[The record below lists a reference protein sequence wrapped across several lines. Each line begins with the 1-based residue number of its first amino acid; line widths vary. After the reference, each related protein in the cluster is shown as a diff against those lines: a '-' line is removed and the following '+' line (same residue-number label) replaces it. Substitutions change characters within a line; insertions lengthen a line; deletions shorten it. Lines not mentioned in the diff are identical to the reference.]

1 MLPLW
6 KQLCPWPSLLFID
19 AGIICLLRFYHEKMM
34 LWISSFQVEPQVASL
49 TLYNC
54 EGKELVIENLPPA
67 NSIGVEIH
75 HHNTS
80 IEEVSLIFIL
90 WNYFMN
96 NSCVEFFWQN
106 VFMCVCKHDFLCF
119 IDMEGGGKNN
129 KLLSY
134 TVNSLW
140 PSDAIWW
147 HRSGSTLVQEMA
159 WCLTAP
165 SHFLNQ
171 CWLLIS

>member
-6 KQLCPWPSLLFID
+6 KSLCPWPSLLFID
-19 AGIICLLRFYHEKMM
+19 AGITCLLRFYHEKMM

-90 WNYFMN
+90 WSYFMN
-96 NSCVEFFWQN
+96 NSCVEFVWQN
-106 VFMCVCKHDFLCF
+106 VFMYVCMHDFLCF
-119 IDMEGGGKNN
+119 IDMEGKKRTTNFYYT
-129 KLLSY
+129 LL
-134 TVNSLW
+134 
-140 PSDAIWW
+140 
-147 HRSGSTLVQEMA
+147 TLCGLVMPYDGIDLGQ
-159 WCLTAP
+159 
-165 SHFLNQ
+165 H
-171 CWLLIS
+171 WLR